1 MPDGSVRDIHC
12 YVEVEYTGQLCPAHG
27 YEEVYTVA
35 GICWTAFT
43 GQLCP
48 PDGFVWN
55 IHCYVEVEY
64 TGQLCPAH
72 GYVVVYFRHSF
83 CSINP
88 VLCSS
93 MTSGSWITDRY
104 VYVQ

>member
-1 MPDGSVRDIHC
+1 MPDGSVWNIHC

-72 GYVVVYFRHSF
+72 DYEEVYTVAGICRTALSGT
-83 CSINP
+83 SI
-88 VLCSS
+88 V
-93 MTSGSWITDRY
+93 MWR
-104 VYVQ
+104 